1 MEKYPYRVV
10 FLYGSVVAEVIVES
24 ENDGEN
30 EDVLILAGRTILE
43 HTFGVDDKFFN
54 GWDAEAEGPLL

>member
-10 FLYGSVVAEVIVES
+10 FLHGSVVAEVIVES
-24 ENDGEN
+24 ENDDEN
-30 EDVLILAGRTILE
+30 EDVLIFAGRTILE
-43 HTFGVDDKFFN
+43 DRFGVDDKFFN